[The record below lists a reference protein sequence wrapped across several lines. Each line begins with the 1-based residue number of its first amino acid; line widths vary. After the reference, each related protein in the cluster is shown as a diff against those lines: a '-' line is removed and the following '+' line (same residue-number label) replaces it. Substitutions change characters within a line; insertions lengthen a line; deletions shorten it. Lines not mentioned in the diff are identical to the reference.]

1 MSGLCKKTHGH
12 KTRGHLIAK
21 ALLAGGLMCTAL
33 PIAAQAQNT
42 ASNLVQPGDETIQID
57 VNKGMLVR
65 LDAGVSNVF
74 IANPKVADV
83 QIKSSRMLYV
93 FGTGE
98 GETTL
103 YAVDAND
110 RVVYS
115 ANVAVAQ
122 NVGQIQELVSTII
135 PDAEIDV
142 KTLNGM
148 VFLSGYVQRPEDAE
162 ELTRLAQQ
170 LVGEGQMVVNRLR
183 VTTPTQVNL
192 QVKFAELARD
202 MLKQLGVNWEGGFFG
217 SNGGIGI
224 ATGRNVVDLIPDP
237 IFPGSFIKQ
246 FPTLANG
253 ADNIFGDIT
262 TGNLDLNYA
271 IDALESEG
279 FVSVL
284 AEPNLIALSGE
295 TATFLAGGEFPIP
308 ISDEERIAV
317 EFKEFGV
324 GLAFTPIVLADDRIS
339 LKVRPEVSQLSAE
352 ASISVGGIQL
362 PGLTTRRA
370 ETTVELGSGQSFAIA
385 GLLQNNLNQVSRK
398 LPGLGDIP
406 ILGALFKSDRFQN
419 RETELVIVVTPYLVK
434 PTDNRRLLV
443 PSDGHKRPTDIDR
456 YLRGETFQTQPTHA
470 GQAAS
475 NPNVPTLAGPAGF
488 SIAN

>member
-1 MSGLCKKTHGH
+1 MSGLCKNPLGRSLAKT
-12 KTRGHLIAK
+12 
-21 ALLAGGLMCTAL
+21 LLGTTLLFSTL
-33 PIAAQAQNT
+33 PAVAYAQSPNP
-42 ASNLVQPGDETIQID
+42 NLVEAGDETIQLD

-65 LDAGVSNVF
+65 LDAGVTNVF

-83 QIKSSRMLYV
+83 QIKSSRMLYI

-103 YAVDAND
+103 YAVDGKDN
-110 RVVYS
+110 VVYS
-115 ANVAVAQ
+115 TNIAVAQ
-122 NVGQIQELVSTII
+122 NVGQIQDLVSTII

-170 LVGEGQMVVNRLR
+170 LVGEGQTVVNRLR

-192 QVKFAELARD
+192 HVKFAELARD

-217 SNGGIGI
+217 SNGGLGI

-237 IFPGSFIKQ
+237 LFPGSFIKE
-246 FPTLANG
+246 FPTLVNG

-271 IDALESEG
+271 IDALETEG

-308 ISDEERIAV
+308 IADKDRIAV
-317 EFKEFGV
+317 EFKEFGI

-339 LKVRPEVSQLSAE
+339 LKVKPEVSQLSAD
-352 ASISVGGIQL
+352 ASVNTNGIQI

-385 GLLQNNLNQVSRK
+385 GLLQNNLDQVSRK
-398 LPGLGDIP
+398 LPGLGNIP
-406 ILGALFKSDRFQN
+406 ILGALFKSDRFRN
-419 RETELVIVVTPYLVK
+419 RETELVIIVTPYLVK

-443 PSDGHKRPTDIDR
+443 PTDGHKRPSDIDR
-456 YLRGETFQTQPTHA
+456 YLRGETFQTQPTH
-470 GQAAS
+470 GGSAAS
-475 NPNVPTLAGPAGF
+475 NPNVPSLSGPAGF

>member
-1 MSGLCKKTHGH
+1 MPGLCIKSSGH
-12 KTRGHLIAK
+12 TIAK
-21 ALLAGGLMCTAL
+21 ALVTGAFLSMAL
-33 PIAAQAQNT
+33 PAIAQAQSQT
-42 ASNLVQPGDETIQID
+42 SNVVQPSNETIQLD

-65 LDAGVSNVF
+65 LDAGVTNVF

-103 YAVDAND
+103 YAVDGKD
-110 RVVYS
+110 QVIYS
-115 ANVAVAQ
+115 ANIAVAQ
-122 NVGQIQELVSTII
+122 NVGQIQDLVTAII

-148 VFLSGYVQRPEDAE
+148 IFLSGYVHRPEDAE

-192 QVKFAELARD
+192 HVKFAELARD
-202 MLKQLGVNWEGGFFG
+202 MLKQLGVNWEGGLFG
-217 SNGGIGI
+217 NNGGIGL
-224 ATGRNVVDLIPDP
+224 ATGRNVVDFVPNP
-237 IFPGSFIKQ
+237 ILPGSFIKE
-246 FPTLANG
+246 FPTLVNG

-271 IDALESEG
+271 IDALETEG

-308 ISDEERIAV
+308 VSDDDRIAI
-317 EFKEFGV
+317 EFKEFGI

-339 LKVRPEVSQLSAE
+339 LRVKPEVSQLSAE

-434 PTDNRRLLV
+434 PTDNRKLLV
-443 PSDGHKRPTDIDR
+443 PADGHKRPTDIDR
-456 YLRGETFQTQPTHA
+456 YLRGETFQTQPTQG
-470 GQAAS
+470 GQTPG
-475 NPNVPTLAGPAGF
+475 NPNVPQLAGPAGF